1 MTAIAVTIA
10 GSDSSGGAGI
20 QADLKTFGALGV
32 YGVTSQSV
40 SRRTREF
47 GIRMALGATVRQV
60 LQLVLQ
66 QGGRQIAIGLG
77 LGLVAGF
84 FLTRPLQT
92 LFGAEMANH
101 AGIYLLVPVL
111 IVLVGLAALWIPA
124 RRAARIDPMV
134 ALRAE

>member
-1 MTAIAVTIA
+1 MAVIF
-10 GSDSSGGAGI
+10 AGI
-20 QADLKTFGALGV
+20 TLFLGALGV